1 MIADVQIIKENDV
14 PAFAVIPFAQYEEM
28 RRRLA
33 VAENLD
39 AKIGFPLEVAEM
51 NALKGYSLIK
61 AWRIYRGKTQSELAA
76 AMGITQGAF
85 SQIEKSAHNQSETLR
100 RVAAALDVK
109 PKQLTLDD

>member
-39 AKIGFPLEVAEM
+39 AKIRFPLEVAEM

-61 AWRIYRGKTQSELAA
+61 AWRIYRGKTQREIAS

-85 SQIEKSAHNQSETLR
+85 SQIEKSVHNQSDTLH

-109 PKQLTLDD
+109 PEQLTLDD